1 MPRPGSAGR
10 RWHHDWRI
18 DAIPETSSKHVA
30 RSMNPFPQ
38 FPAVGRTGAF
48 AAVSL
53 FFLLPLVG
61 QISTPGIVPAELDGR
76 WVGQVQHDRDTAFI
90 GFEFQRQPDGRV
102 LARAWLPNVNAYGSP
117 VGWVTVADGRLLV
130 RESNI
135 PLTLVNGVLTGS
147 FYLPDLTFTVR
158 PTIEALPA
166 EPEPP
171 SVDPGPAPVWS
182 FQAGAPLWAGPVVAG
197 RIAYLGD
204 AGGKFH
210 AVDVGNGREL
220 WSFDA
225 GAPLF
230 GPAAVSGDAVYFAA
244 DNGQL
249 YKLSRKTG
257 ARLWRTAIG
266 GAGIRSLPALGA
278 PEWDYLTAAPVV
290 ADGTVYLGSASGVFR
305 ALAAGTGA
313 TRWSFTTGGKIRA
326 AARVAGDRV
335 FVGSM
340 DHFVYA
346 LDRRTGARLWRFDT
360 GSPVTT
366 TPVPAGER
374 LVIGTRDQALLYAL
388 NAADGKKLWTVYYW
402 LSWVESTPAL
412 VDGLLY
418 IGASDS
424 RRVRVIEPDT
434 GHVRWTV
441 QVWGWTWG
449 TPLVVGDTVYY
460 GTAGAP
466 QYFITQKASLGALDR
481 QTGALK
487 WRKAIPAPDKGYVFG
502 IAGSLAYADGK
513 ILAANL
519 DGTLSAYEVPQPAT
533 VSVPP

>member
-1 MPRPGSAGR
+1 
-10 RWHHDWRI
+10 
-18 DAIPETSSKHVA
+18 
-30 RSMNPFPQ
+30 MNSPLR
-38 FPAVGRTGAF
+38 FPAFRRTGSL
-48 AAVSL
+48 AAVLLFPFTSL
-53 FFLLPLVG
+53 PG
-61 QISTPGIVPAELDGR
+61 QISAPAIVPAELEGR
-76 WVGQVQHDRDTAFI
+76 WSGEVRHDNDTAFI

-102 LARAWLPNVNAYGSP
+102 LARAWLPNVNAFGSA

-135 PLTLVNGVLTGS
+135 PFALVNGVLTGS
-147 FYLPDLTFTVR
+147 FGLPDLTFTAQ
-158 PTIEALPA
+158 PTLQAFPA
-166 EPEPP
+166 EAEPP
-171 SVDPGPAPVWS
+171 SVDPGPAPAWS

-197 RIAYLGD
+197 RIAYFGD
-204 AGGKFH
+204 AGGRFH
-210 AVDVGNGREL
+210 AIDVSNGHEL
-220 WSFDA
+220 WSFSA
-225 GAPLF
+225 GAPLY
-230 GPAAVSGDAVYFAA
+230 GPATVSRDAVYFAA

-290 ADGTVYLGSASGVFR
+290 ADDTIYIGSASGVFR
-305 ALAAGTGA
+305 ALATATGA
-313 TRWSFTTGGKIRA
+313 TRWSFATGGKIRA
-326 AARVAGDRV
+326 AARIAGDRIY
-335 FVGSM
+335 VGSM
-340 DHFVYA
+340 DHFVSA

-366 TPVPAGER
+366 TPVLAGDR
-374 LVIGTRDQALLYAL
+374 VVIGTRDQALLYAL
-388 NAADGKKLWTVYYW
+388 SAADGRKLWSVYYW

-424 RRVRVIEPDT
+424 RRVRVIEPET

-466 QYFITQKASLGALDR
+466 QYFITQRASLGALDR

-487 WRKAIPAPDKGYVFG
+487 WRKAIPAPDKGYVYG

-513 ILAANL
+513 ILVANL
-519 DGTLSAYEVPQPAT
+519 DGTLTAYDVPRPAT

>member
-1 MPRPGSAGR
+1 MVGHSATSPGS
-10 RWHHDWRI
+10 
-18 DAIPETSSKHVA
+18 
-30 RSMNPFPQ
+30 RS
-38 FPAVGRTGAF
+38 
-48 AAVSL
+48 
-53 FFLLPLVG
+53 
-61 QISTPGIVPAELDGR
+61 E
-76 WVGQVQHDRDTAFI
+76 
-90 GFEFQRQPDGRV
+90 PDGRV
-102 LARAWLPNVNAYGSP
+102 LARAWLPNVNAYGSAL
-117 VGWVTVADGRLLV
+117 GWVTVADGRLLV
-130 RESNI
+130 RESNL

-147 FYLPDLTFTVR
+147 FYLPDLTFTVQ
-158 PTIEALPA
+158 PTTAPFPF

-171 SVDPGPAPVWS
+171 SVDPGPAPVWTY
-182 FQAGAPLWAGPVVAG
+182 QAGAPLWAGPVVAG
-197 RIAYLGD
+197 RIAYFGD

-210 AVDVGNGREL
+210 ALDVRDGHEL
-220 WSFDA
+220 WSFAA

-230 GPAAVSGDAVYFAA
+230 GPAVVSGDAVYFAA
-244 DNGQL
+244 DNGLL

-257 ARLWRTAIG
+257 ARLWRATLG
-266 GAGIRSLPALGA
+266 GAGVRSLPALGA

-290 ADGTVYLGSASGVFR
+290 VDDTVYIGSASGVFR
-305 ALAAGTGA
+305 ALAVGTGA
-313 TRWSFTTGGKIRA
+313 TRWSFKTGDKIRA

-346 LDRRTGARLWRFDT
+346 LNRRTGARLWRFDT

-366 TPVPAGER
+366 APVLAGDR
-374 LVIGTRDQALLYAL
+374 LVVGTRDQATLYAL
-388 NAADGKKLWTVYYW
+388 NAADGRELWRVYYW

-424 RRVRVIEPDT
+424 RRVRVIEPET

-441 QVWGWTWG
+441 QVLGWTWG
-449 TPLVVGDTVYY
+449 TPLVVGDAVYY

-487 WRKAIPAPDKGYVFG
+487 WRKSIPAPEKGYAYG

-513 ILAANL
+513 ILVPNL
-519 DGTLSAYEVPQPAT
+519 DGTLTAYEVPRPAS